1 MPNVSTPLND
11 VRGSRPTLPIDH
23 AVNCFAG
30 LNSAGNSA
38 VRLDDCCLDY
48 LAGLKGKASVNHA
61 AFLGQL
67 SGLRDIDANQSAQ
80 RHVAVF
86 GVLNSLV
93 IKAGGVDRQE
103 QIQRLLED
111 VKAGRDT
118 ALGRDGHGGGR
129 AAERLRRELVEA
141 FQKCAPV
148 DRKKAGEYLAKT
160 VADQNVAQLLDRQPA
175 PTIQD
180 LKTSYLFGNGS
191 IDAMNLWQRG
201 LLSEQGDNFSI
212 FEHRLYKLLEQPFT
226 KPVADS
232 GTRGSVDTKGDDRA
246 EYLGRGITV
255 TVNPTFK
262 NIGNSKGGDAGP
274 PGPQGL
280 VGEAGPQGPQ
290 GPAGLVSP
298 IVLES
303 PPGPVSP
310 IVSPIVLESPPG
322 PVSPIVSPIVLESP
336 PGPVSPIVSPI
347 VLESPP
353 GPVSPIVSTIVL
365 ESSPDPEPA
374 IVLERPQD
382 KPNPTPPNA
391 TKKLD
396 GKFRYEVIELPRIY
410 STHSTFQS
418 THHGSLASAQRTG
431 TDPTG
436 RDPSFIGE
444 HEKVHATV
452 STKLYMYHNKVD
464 TSLADANSDGTSQ
477 DSPASVK
484 RSGHSN
490 PQRQGS
496 SVELNLVPTESA

>member
-232 GTRGSVDTKGDDRA
+232 GTRGSVDTKGDARA
-246 EYLGRGITV
+246 EYSGRGITV

-262 NIGNSKGGDAGP
+262 NFGNSKGGHAGPPGPQGLVGHAGP

-290 GPAGLVSP
+290 GPAGL
-298 IVLES
+298 
-303 PPGPVSP
+303 
-310 IVSPIVLESPPG
+310 
-322 PVSPIVSPIVLESP
+322 
-336 PGPVSPIVSPI
+336 VSPIVSPI

-396 GKFRYEVIELPRIY
+396 GKFRYEVNGLPRIY

-444 HEKVHATV
+444 HKKVHATV
-452 STKLYMYHNKVD
+452 SSKLYMHHYKVN
-464 TSLADANSDGTSQ
+464 TSFADANSDGTSQ

-490 PQRQGS
+490 PQSQGS